1 MRRLVV
7 VSWVAIGLCCAAQ
20 AHAEA
25 AQSWTL
31 AGAHVV
37 VAAERAATVL
47 LWREHYLD
55 IPGAQVRRKGVDV
68 SMLTAGVA
76 ESSSSMPRL
85 AADYVFRFGL
95 SLGGNVGVGYGKDGQ
110 PSKPKGLPHESAWV
124 FGARAGYLLPLSSR
138 IAVWPRL
145 GVGCAS
151 HSVSEAGDE
160 EPLIVSTE
168 TAWHLTIDPQLAL
181 VIAPRIVFTTG
192 ALLDIGFAGKQSW
205 DGDFGSHAIRYRSS
219 AYGASAGLAVVF

>member
-1 MRRLVV
+1 MRRLGV
-7 VSWVAIGLCCAAQ
+7 VSWVAISLCCAAQ
-20 AHAEA
+20 AHAEEA

-47 LWREHYLD
+47 LWREHYPD
-55 IPGAQVRRKGVDV
+55 IPGAQGRYKGVDV
-68 SMLTAGVA
+68 SMLTAGVS
-76 ESSSSMPRL
+76 ESRSSMPRF

-95 SLGGNVGVGYGKDGQ
+95 SLGGNVGVGYGKDGD
-110 PSKPKGLPHESAWV
+110 PSKPKGLPHESSWV
-124 FGARAGYLLPLSSR
+124 LGARAGYLLPLSPR

-151 HSVSEAGDE
+151 YSVSKAR

-168 TAWHLTIDPQLAL
+168 TAWDLTIDPQLAL

>member
-55 IPGAQVRRKGVDV
+55 IPGAQGRNKGVDV

-95 SLGGNVGVGYGKDGQ
+95 SLGGNVGVDYSKDGH

-124 FGARAGYLLPLSSR
+124 FGARAGYLLPLSPR

-151 HSVSEAGDE
+151 HSVSGDE

-168 TAWHLTIDPQLAL
+168 TAWDLTIDPQLAL

-192 ALLDIGFAGKQSW
+192 ALLDIGFAGQQNL
-205 DGDFGSHAIRYRSS
+205 DGDLGSFAIRYRSS